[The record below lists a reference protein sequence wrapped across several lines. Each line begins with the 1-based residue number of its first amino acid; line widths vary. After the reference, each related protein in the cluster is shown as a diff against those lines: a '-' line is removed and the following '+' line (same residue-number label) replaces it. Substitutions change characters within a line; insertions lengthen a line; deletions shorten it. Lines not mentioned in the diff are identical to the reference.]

1 MKRSRE
7 EGKHTQCGMLTD
19 RAASTAVAAAY
30 ARLQQNCSWMVEALG
45 EDGAK
50 PSRYRHCKRGVTLQR
65 ATVRSGVW
73 EGVESRRSASQ
84 ETQLSDN
91 STDPF
96 EFKGGSVM
104 SRFAAGSGT
113 AVLCVLFSLVLAPL
127 VVAEEQEEV
136 QTRDVVVSST
146 RLPDAPVDPRTLPA
160 KVTVITAEDI
170 KKSGAKTVQE
180 AIQWATGI
188 VMYDQVGNAFQQTI
202 DLRGF
207 NGQPVQATS
216 VFVDG
221 MRMNE
226 PDFNTVNFDLIPY
239 ETIERIEIIP
249 GAAAIY
255 GKNAMGGVINII
267 TKRGS
272 EKRQTTAETMFGSFQ
287 RERYTINTGGPIGK
301 QLDYFANFSRETEE
315 GFRRESDARISRFFG
330 KLGYRPTDDT
340 DVTLSYT
347 YVKDRIFQAGTLPI
361 SEWAIDPKRN
371 FTPGDFFRS
380 ETNVLRLT
388 GRQKL
393 PAGFSLNVNGF
404 YRRLDQDQFT
414 KSQPFSP
421 GGALPLSTNLIVTE
435 SRGGVM
441 QLTHEASSG
450 NVRNAMVLGSELTRN
465 DFGNRRRSDVGGSIT
480 NGLGST
486 DEDIVGLYAQD
497 TLHLTS
503 SLIVNA
509 GVRYDRNQIEF
520 IDNLNLANSG
530 TKVFHRT
537 NPRAGLTY
545 LVTPGTSVYF
555 NYSQG
560 FRAPTFNELFSL
572 GTGIFGRSNPNL
584 KPVQSKNYEVGV
596 KTQVGTWGE
605 AAVTLFHTDVKNEI
619 LLVCGDFQTCAQ
631 TVFPS
636 NQNIEKSRRRG
647 IETTFKAK
655 YNQYFDGVIN
665 YTFTEATIQSD
676 LTLNPFYFD
685 ALGLTPYVQQVKKGS
700 SFSQVPK
707 NRLSVTGN
715 YHPAEGWTL
724 SLTGLYVSTQ
734 FMLNDEQNTQP
745 RLPGYFVLNSRVA
758 YERAVPGG
766 KLGGFLML
774 NNMLDQ
780 NYSTSGIIAAN
791 NVTGNGDVERF
802 VMPSP
807 GLAIYGGLSF
817 RFEGL

>member
-1 MKRSRE
+1 MV
-7 EGKHTQCGMLTD
+7 
-19 RAASTAVAAAY
+19 RAALSIVSACSAAF
-30 ARLQQNCSWMVEALG
+30 LG
-45 EDGAK
+45 LLFAPPVHAD
-50 PSRYRHCKRGVTLQR
+50 
-65 ATVRSGVW
+65 
-73 EGVESRRSASQ
+73 
-84 ETQLSDN
+84 QL
-91 STDPF
+91 
-96 EFKGGSVM
+96 
-104 SRFAAGSGT
+104 
-113 AVLCVLFSLVLAPL
+113 
-127 VVAEEQEEV
+127 EEV
-136 QTRDVVVSST
+136 QVKDVIVSST
-146 RLPDAPVDPRTLPA
+146 RLPDAPVDARALPA

-202 DLRGF
+202 DLRGY

-267 TKRGS
+267 TKRGN

-287 RERYTINTGGPIGK
+287 RERYTLNTSGPIGR

-315 GFRRESDARISRFFG
+315 GFRRESDARIARFFG

-340 DVTLSYT
+340 DITLSYT
-347 YVKDRIFQAGTLPI
+347 YVKDKIFQAGTLPI
-361 SEWAIDPKRN
+361 SEWAINPTRN
-371 FTPGDFFRS
+371 FTPGDFFDS

-393 PAGFSLNVNGF
+393 PMGFSLNVNGF
-404 YRRLDQDQFT
+404 YRQLGQEQFT
-414 KSQPFSP
+414 KSQPFFP
-421 GGALPLSTNLIVTE
+421 GGAVPISTNLIATE
-435 SRGGVM
+435 SRGGVA
-441 QLTHEASSG
+441 QLTHEVSSG
-450 NVRNAMVLGSELTRN
+450 GLRNAIVLGTEFTRN
-465 DFGNRRRSDVGGSIT
+465 DFGNRRRSVAGTFIS
-480 NGLGST
+480 NGRGST

-497 TLHLTS
+497 TLHLTPQ
-503 SLIVNA
+503 LIVNA

-520 IDNLNLANSG
+520 SDEVTTANSG
-530 TKVFHRT
+530 NKVFSRT
-537 NPRAGLTY
+537 NPRAGMTY
-545 LVTPGTSVYF
+545 LATPDTSVYF

-572 GTGIFGRSNPNL
+572 GQLFGSNANL
-584 KPVQSKNYEVGV
+584 KPVRSKNYEVGL
-596 KTQVGTWGE
+596 KTKIGAWGE
-605 AAVTLFHTDVKNEI
+605 AAVTLFHADVSDEI
-619 LLVCGDFQTCAQ
+619 LQVCGDRFACGVTTFA
-631 TVFPS
+631 S

-655 YNQYFDGVIN
+655 YNRYFDGVIN

-676 LTLNPFYFD
+676 LTLNPFFFD
-685 ALGLTPYVQQVKKGS
+685 AFGGTPYVQHVKKGS
-700 SFSQVPK
+700 SFPLVPK

-715 YHPAEGWTL
+715 YHPDEGWTV
-724 SLTGLYVSTQ
+724 SVTGLYVSTQ

-758 YERAVPGG
+758 YERSVPGG

-780 NYSTSGIIAAN
+780 KYSTSGIIAAN
-791 NVTGNGDVERF
+791 NLTGNGAVERF

-807 GLAIYGGLSF
+807 GMAIYGGLSF
-817 RFEGL
+817 KFDGP